1 MTANR
6 ISHME
11 SCTQCGSTTSSAM
24 KGNDYA
30 EAFAD
35 RYIGLAVRACDV
47 AALHE
52 MAKHWLDSVGGF
64 GYKTGC
70 AVDGPSSLY
79 KLRRFRMARK
89 ALEAAESMLIETAS
103 DVHEFDSNGHKI

>member
-1 MTANR
+1 MSNR

-24 KGNDYA
+24 KANDFA
-30 EAFAD
+30 EQFAD
-35 RYIGLAVRACDV
+35 RYIGLAVRSGDV

-52 MAKHWLDSVGGF
+52 MAKHWVDSVGGF
-64 GYKTGC
+64 GHKSGS
-70 AVDGPSSLY
+70 AVDGPSALY

-89 ALEAAESMLIETAS
+89 ALEAAESMLEPLANDI
-103 DVHEFDSNGHKI
+103 HEFDSNGHKV